1 MSDPPAE
8 SPLCPHAHT
17 HPSAGPRRAAAPGA
31 GGDLTAAPPR
41 EAGAAV
47 DGAAA
52 RLTMEQ
58 PVACVIR
65 VRGALA
71 PEWAPYLGGLRITPA
86 TGGDGEAGEAVT
98 VLRGALPDQATVLD
112 VLRMLHALGFAL
124 ASLTCTPQRRPASG

>member
-65 VRGALA
+65 VRGSLD
-71 PEWAPYLGGLRITPA
+71 PQWAPRLGGLRITPA
-86 TGGDGEAGEAVT
+86 AGGDGEAVT
-98 VLRGALPDQATVLD
+98 ELRGALPDQAAVQEVLHT
-112 VLRMLHALGFAL
+112 LHTLGFSL
-124 ASLTCTPQRRPASG
+124 QRLTCAPRRRP